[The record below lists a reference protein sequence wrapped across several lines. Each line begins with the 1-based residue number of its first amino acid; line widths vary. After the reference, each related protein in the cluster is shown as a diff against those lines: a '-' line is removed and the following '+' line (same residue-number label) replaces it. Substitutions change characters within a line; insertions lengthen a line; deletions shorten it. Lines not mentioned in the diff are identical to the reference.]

1 MSEMVYPK
9 EYHIRSYRL
18 NFLLWIGFCIATAW
32 SLIKLGNLILRRPEY
47 WFIVITAPIQ
57 IYFMVY
63 LFYFVKDFR
72 LRISESGID
81 LIIWSRIISAT
92 WAQVKSLDRAYFQ
105 NQLVLDSPTVEKRK
119 TWRFLPDFLSF
130 RSDKSF
136 RRIPLSKITWEK
148 YGEIEAEVRKHAPHV
163 FTQKAESP

>member
-1 MSEMVYPK
+1 MV
-9 EYHIRSYRL
+9 
-18 NFLLWIGFCIATAW
+18 
-32 SLIKLGNLILRRPEY
+32 
-47 WFIVITAPIQ
+47 
-57 IYFMVY
+57 
-63 LFYFVKDFR
+63 
-72 LRISESGID
+72 
-81 LIIWSRIISAT
+81 
-92 WAQVKSLDRAYFQ
+92 YFQ

-163 FTQKAESP
+163 FTQKAESS